1 MIKDSKV
8 EEIKVLIEE
17 LNSASE
23 AYYKYDREIMSNF
36 EYDEKYDRL
45 VFLEKET
52 GTVFA
57 NSPTQNVGYETLAE
71 LPKEKHPK
79 KMLSL
84 DKTKEIEELKSWLK
98 DKEGILSWK
107 LDGLTMV
114 LTYEDG
120 KLVKAVTRGNG
131 EIGEV
136 ITNNARVFANLPL
149 NIKY

>member
-1 MIKDSKV
+1 MTKSTTGLFSWKRKRGRSLPTV
-8 EEIKVLIEE
+8 PLK
-17 LNSASE
+17 
-23 AYYKYDREIMSNF
+23 MS
-36 EYDEKYDRL
+36 DMK
-45 VFLEKET
+45 
-52 GTVFA
+52 
-57 NSPTQNVGYETLAE
+57 TLAE

-120 KLVKAVTRGNG
+120 KLVKAITRGNG

-149 NIKY
+149 NIKYKRKIVLRGETIIRLTRSEERRVGKECRSRWSPYH